1 MNYSFEKKSP
11 QIHKSCFTAKS
22 CDIIGDVSIDEFTSI
37 WYKTVIRGDVG
48 KIKIGKNTNVQDN
61 SVVHVDSSKET
72 IIGKNVTIGHSAVI
86 HSCNID
92 DNVLIGMGAIIL
104 SDAKI
109 NKNVI
114 IGAGS
119 LVTERTEIPKNSLV
133 LGSPAKVVRELTEKE
148 IEKIKKSAKH
158 YVELSNKYKK

>member
-1 MNYSFEKKSP
+1 MNYSFENISP
-11 QIHKSCFTAKS
+11 EIHKSCFIAKS
-22 CDIIGDVSIDEFTSI
+22 CDIIGNVSIDKFSNI

-48 KIKIGKNTNVQDN
+48 RIKIGKNTNIQDN

-72 IIGKNVTIGHSAVI
+72 IIGDNVTIGHSAVI

-92 DNVLIGMGAIIL
+92 KNVLIGMGAIIL
-104 SDAKI
+104 SDVKI

-119 LVTERTEIPKNSLV
+119 LVTERTEIPENSLV
-133 LGSPAKVVRELTEKE
+133 LGSPAKVVRKLTEKE
-148 IEKIKKSAKH
+148 IEKIKKSARH
-158 YVELSNKYKK
+158 YVELSKKYKK